1 MRSQSAPRA
10 ERFETLYREHHGDVL
25 RFTPRCAD
33 PATAEDVANE
43 TFAICWRRLDHVPR
57 TAPLVRWQSP
67 IHGPAGPLGRAG
79 HRHPRRQVALAGDA

>member
-1 MRSQSAPRA
+1 MRSQSATCA

-57 TAPLVRWQSP
+57 TAPLAWLYTTARYVSGFCRTVRSA
-67 IHGPAGPLGRAG
+67 IASDRS
-79 HRHPRRQVALAGDA
+79 RHA